1 MATNFSLKSTLY
13 CTFFLLNLKLPFLLV
28 ENMTLTILTKMTSN
42 VNFPVVCV
50 PVFVV
55 DEVDGVP
62 VDHDVFQQGVV
73 VTENHPTLL
82 IRVRSQQLLHSNDFI
97 KQLVFA
103 QHFGFVPSQR
113 DGSPR

>member
-1 MATNFSLKSTLY
+1 MILA
-13 CTFFLLNLKLPFLLV
+13 
-28 ENMTLTILTKMTSN
+28 MLTEMTSN

-55 DEVDGVP
+55 DKVDGVS

-103 QHFGFVPSQR
+103 QHFGFVPLQR
-113 DGSPR
+113 NGN

>member
-42 VNFPVVCV
+42 VNFPIVCV

-55 DEVDGVP
+55 DEVDDVP
-62 VDHDVFQQGVV
+62 VDHDVFQEGVV

>member
-1 MATNFSLKSTLY
+1 MILA
-13 CTFFLLNLKLPFLLV
+13 
-28 ENMTLTILTKMTSN
+28 ILTKMTSN

-55 DEVDGVP
+55 DEIDGVP

-73 VTENHPTLL
+73 VTKNHPTLL

-103 QHFGFVPSQR
+103 QHFGFVPAKR
-113 DGSPR
+113 DGNSK